1 MRKKLLVS
9 VVRAQNIPVPTNS
22 EGAYVVISSPQQD
35 FFRTENVKGSGTEI
49 VWNAMEF
56 PIQVTPDTSNL
67 TAFVYVDRNVSK
79 ENAGRAEVPLN
90 QVFGDGSQLGWYPV
104 LFKQKDGSWRSQ
116 GDLYLEI
123 RYTGDD
129 YTTYGNSGSPQPYSN
144 VQAPPPV
151 YAQPGGY
158 YGNPGQM
165 RATQILD
172 DPVTRQQN
180 AYFQER
186 QLRLQEIQTC
196 IDCAMCLACI
206 GSLIALDAG
215 AF

>member
-22 EGAYVVISSPQQD
+22 EGAYVVVSSPQQD
-35 FFRTENVKGSGTEI
+35 FFRTESVKGTGSEI

-129 YTTYGNSGSPQPYSN
+129 YATYGNDGSSQPYSN

-158 YGNPGQM
+158 YAHPGQV

>member
-9 VVRAQNIPVPTNS
+9 VVRAQNIPIPPNS
-22 EGAYVVISSPQQD
+22 DGAYVVISSPQQD
-35 FFRTENVKGSGTEI
+35 FFRTESVKGDGAEV

-56 PIQVTPDTSNL
+56 PIQVSPDTSNL
-67 TAFVYVDRNVSK
+67 TAFVYVDQNVSK

-129 YTTYGNSGSPQPYSN
+129 YSSTNNNTVSSPPPYYNN

-151 YAQPGGY
+151 YAQPAGY
-158 YGNPGQM
+158 YGNSGNV
-165 RATQILD
+165 RTTQVLD
-172 DPVTRQQN
+172 DPVTRQQK
-180 AYFQER
+180 
-186 QLRLQEIQTC
+186 
-196 IDCAMCLACI
+196 
-206 GSLIALDAG
+206 
-215 AF
+215 